1 MSSIAIPRPEHPN
14 PQFERKRW
22 RNLNGTWD
30 FAFDFG
36 ESGIERR
43 MWEQGEF
50 PEKIVVPFCP
60 ESSLSGI
67 HYTDFIPCC
76 WYRRTFSVS
85 KEELSGAVLLHFGAV
100 DYEARVFVNGQEAG
114 THRGGYAS
122 FRLEISALLRE
133 GENTLVV
140 CAIDHV
146 RSGVQP
152 IGKQS
157 DKYFSHG
164 CSYTRTTGIWQTVWL
179 EFLPKTH
186 IRSVRY
192 YPNAAEGSLTVRA
205 CVEGEGVLR
214 AAASFAGSPCGEAE
228 VRAEN
233 GVAFLVLKLREK
245 HLWQP
250 GAGGLYDLVLTFGGD
265 EVKSY
270 FGLREVRL
278 SGYRFLI
285 NGASVFQRL
294 ILDQGFYPDGIYTAP
309 TEKALENDILL
320 SMAAGFNGAR
330 LHQKVFEPRF
340 LYYCDLHGY
349 LVWGETASWGID
361 VTQES
366 VYSGFLPEW
375 AQIVERDF
383 NHPALVGWCPFNEVW
398 NEAGRNISAGV
409 IAAAYHLTKQL
420 DPTRPCIDTSGGIHG
435 SATDLYDVHDYEQD
449 PGVFRSHYEAFG
461 KGEEPFYDRLEKDQ
475 HCRAGLALF
484 VSEYGGIRW
493 TPDQPGG
500 KAWGY
505 GQAPK
510 SEQEFFDRYRGLTD
524 ALLDNPRI
532 FGFCYTQLTDV
543 EQECNGIY
551 YYSRKPKFD
560 AAKFR
565 EINSRRAA
573 IED

>member
-1 MSSIAIPRPEHPN
+1 
-14 PQFERKRW
+14 
-22 RNLNGTWD
+22 
-30 FAFDFG
+30 
-36 ESGIERR
+36 
-43 MWEQGEF
+43 
-50 PEKIVVPFCP
+50 
-60 ESSLSGI
+60 
-67 HYTDFIPCC
+67 
-76 WYRRTFSVS
+76 
-85 KEELSGAVLLHFGAV
+85 
-100 DYEARVFVNGQEAG
+100 
-114 THRGGYAS
+114 
-122 FRLEISALLRE
+122 
-133 GENTLVV
+133 
-140 CAIDHV
+140 
-146 RSGVQP
+146 
-152 IGKQS
+152 
-157 DKYFSHG
+157 
-164 CSYTRTTGIWQTVWL
+164 
-179 EFLPKTH
+179 
-186 IRSVRY
+186 
-192 YPNAAEGSLTVRA
+192 
-205 CVEGEGVLR
+205 
-214 AAASFAGSPCGEAE
+214 

-250 GAGGLYDLVLTFGGD
+250 GTGGLYDLVLTFGGD

-361 VTQES
+361 VTRES
-366 VYSGFLPEW
+366 VYGGFLPEW
-375 AQIVERDF
+375 AQILERDF

-398 NEAGRNISAGV
+398 NAAGRNISAGV

-420 DPTRPCIDTSGGIHG
+420 DPTRPCIDTSGGFHG
-435 SATDLYDVHDYEQD
+435 GATDLYDVHDYEQN
-449 PGVFRSHYEAFG
+449 PEIFRSHFEAFG
-461 KGEEPFYDRLEKDQ
+461 KGEGPFFDRLEKDQ
-475 HCRAGLALF
+475 SYRAGLALF

-500 KAWGY
+500 NAWGY

-510 SEQEFFDRYRGLTD
+510 SEQEFFVRYRGLTD

-543 EQECNGIY
+543 EQECNGVY
-551 YYSRKPKFD
+551 YYNRKPKFD